1 MAELPICRYLDHAVL
16 KPQYTT
22 DEARAEIQAG
32 IDLNVRTVCVR
43 PCDVDLARPM
53 CDGTETDLCVVLGF
67 PHGCQMTASKADE
80 ARRYIDMGVDEID
93 MVINYGWAKSGQW
106 DRVAEDIAAVSS
118 QTRPGSIV
126 LKTIFETCYL
136 TAEQIRKATDVA
148 AEFNADFVKTST
160 GFADHGATAEAVSAM
175 LDAAAGRVGVKAS
188 GGIRDRQTAE
198 RYLEMGCLRLGVGS
212 GSSAAICKG
221 GRSDEA
227 Y

>member
-16 KPQYTT
+16 KPQYTS

-32 IDLNVRTVCVR
+32 LDLNVRTVCVR
-43 PCDVDLARPM
+43 PSDVKLARPM
-53 CDGTETDLCVVLGF
+53 CDGTETGLCVVLGF

-80 ARRYIDMGVDEID
+80 ARRYIDMGVEEID
-93 MVINYGWAKSGQW
+93 MVINYGWARGGQW
-106 DRVAEDIAAVSS
+106 GQVAEDIADVSS
-118 QTRPGSIV
+118 QTRPAGIV

-148 AEFNADFVKTST
+148 AGFHADFVKTST
-160 GFADHGATAEAVSAM
+160 GFADHGATVQAVSAM

-188 GGIRDRQTAE
+188 GGIRDLQTAE
-198 RYLEMGCLRLGVGS
+198 RYLEMGCQRLGVGS
-212 GSSAAICKG
+212 GSSAAICRG
-221 GRSDEA
+221 GRSDDA